1 MNKDPVHSTSDK
13 VPRSNHKGDDSF
25 SVSREGTMPSASG
38 FSETVSIERLTEG
51 QVEST
56 AVDTILDW
64 PLPSK
69 PTFTVR
75 GKTVTKWSID
85 RRRIAK
91 SLLKKWSEATKNIA
105 SAGFAVC
112 VGGLVKE
119 IEQQMPNF
127 RDIPGED
134 AFAGILQLLCNVLS
148 GENFRILQE
157 KKLNAPIDEIFVML
171 ASQEKVNLALYQA
184 ILEKLVAHGF
194 VCQAM

>member
-1 MNKDPVHSTSDK
+1 MKKDPVHSTSDK
-13 VPRSNHKGDDSF
+13 WPKSNHKGDDSL
-25 SVSREGTMPSASG
+25 SASIEGTMPSTPG

-69 PTFTVR
+69 PAFTVR
-75 GKTVTKWSID
+75 GKTVTRWSID

-91 SLLKKWSEATKNIA
+91 SLLKQWSEATKNIA
-105 SAGFAVC
+105 SAGFAVF

-134 AFAGILQLLCNVLS
+134 AFAGILQLLCDVLS
-148 GENFRILQE
+148 GENFRLLQE
-157 KKLNAPIDEIFVML
+157 KNLSAPLDEIFGML
-171 ASQEKVNLALYQA
+171 ASQERVNLLVYQT
-184 ILEKLVAHGF
+184 ILGKLAAHGF
-194 VCQAM
+194 VCQAR